1 MRTNIIKLLFLWIIL
16 IAFPSYGSAYVVGRD
31 DVDTRFFS
39 TGLQDSGDYLFT
51 YKSNG
56 TARLVVN
63 RDLLGD
69 GSGPDNRFALPMTN
83 GLSFY
88 DANIDEI
95 RTGSIYGAAS
105 GAVLFGGVVAA
116 PFIASAATTAYYA
129 TGVTFYAATQA
140 VNNYSSSLVNKAED
154 VYYKLGIQY
163 MSETPNI
170 VNVSYKVGDFFRGFN
185 PEAAGAPDTE
195 WSQIGGLARGLFD
208 EIKSLNDDLVKIESN
223 LKYKVV
229 DNDY

>member
-1 MRTNIIKLLFLWIIL
+1 MMKYISLIVLFLLPVFIVEG
-16 IAFPSYGSAYVVGRD
+16 APSLPVPPQNKIDEFNKNYDRYEQE
-31 DVDTRFFS
+31 
-39 TGLQDSGDYLFT
+39 LQEQQRLLKQKAIEKEPNKIET
-51 YKSNG
+51 Y
-56 TARLVVN
+56 
-63 RDLLGD
+63 DE
-69 GSGPDNRFALPMTN
+69 
-83 GLSFY
+83 
-88 DANIDEI
+88 NIDEI
-95 RTGSIYGAAS
+95 RTGSIYGAGS
-105 GAVLFGGVVAA
+105 GVVLFGGVVAA